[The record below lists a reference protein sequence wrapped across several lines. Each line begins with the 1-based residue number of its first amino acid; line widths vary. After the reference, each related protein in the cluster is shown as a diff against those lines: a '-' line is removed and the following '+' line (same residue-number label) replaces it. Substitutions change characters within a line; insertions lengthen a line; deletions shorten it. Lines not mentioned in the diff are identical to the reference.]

1 MTWVFPVLTRRS
13 FELHAPARL
22 LARPMTPSDAR
33 PWLFLTAS
41 TAFEVVW
48 IVSLRMT
55 DGFTRLAP
63 LLVYAAS
70 GLGAAVCLSVA
81 MKIIPMGTAYAFWM
95 GASVVGVLHRGRG
108 ALQAALGSL
117 PGHVRSAD
125 HRRDLRV
132 AGRPGR

>member
-1 MTWVFPVLTRRS
+1 
-13 FELHAPARL
+13 
-22 LARPMTPSDAR
+22 MTPPDAR

-95 GASVVGVLHRGRG
+95 GASVVGVLIVDV
-108 ALQAALGSL
+108 ALFKQPWDLFRVTCALLIIAGTCGL
-117 PGHVRSAD
+117 Q
-125 HRRDLRV
+125 V
-132 AGRPGR
+132 ARAR